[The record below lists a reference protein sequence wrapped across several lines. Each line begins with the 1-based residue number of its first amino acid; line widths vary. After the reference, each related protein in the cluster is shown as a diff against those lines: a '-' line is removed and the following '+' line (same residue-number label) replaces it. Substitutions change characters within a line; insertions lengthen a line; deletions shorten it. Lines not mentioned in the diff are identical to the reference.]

1 MRCRIPQRGLEV
13 ICVTMLVGFH
23 CTVLMVYA
31 RYFKVILEDLK
42 LLEIK
47 PDRWSHS
54 SDYFDVIL
62 EYCERLL
69 KEGKAYVD
77 ETDAETM
84 RKERE
89 ERKESKYRNS
99 CMFCFLSA
107 LHFTH
112 FAMFLTSYLFFVIP
126 VFCISISGC
135 LKFPEFPVLLP
146 FTSCFILN
154 NK

>member
-1 MRCRIPQRGLEV
+1 MRFDDTNPAKESSHFEKVWKFLFTDICSHEIFSISGLVGEHFSFFGMRCILSAKFYEV
-13 ICVTMLVGFH
+13 
-23 CTVLMVYA
+23 VL
-31 RYFKVILEDLK
+31 KVILEDLE

-62 EYCERLL
+62 DYCERLL

-99 CMFCFLSA
+99 CQ
-107 LHFTH
+107 
-112 FAMFLTSYLFFVIP
+112 
-126 VFCISISGC
+126 SIKC
-135 LKFPEFPVLLP
+135 NL
-146 FTSCFILN
+146 
-154 NK
+154 